1 MGKMQMRAGIAMI
14 ELIFAIV
21 IMGIVL
27 MSAPMLISTATK
39 SGYVALQQESIAA
52 ASSEI
57 GMILTLHWDGEAV
70 GQDMTAPILT
80 TTGDSGL
87 NEILDGA
94 GNPTIGTRAGTPA
107 SSQRSFLTSLGGRR
121 DATVTADFGTAAGA
135 DREDIDDYSG
145 VSSVL
150 TAVSS
155 ANMGEGDY
163 IDQNITI
170 LTTVSYIND
179 TPTGGSYSG
188 SSSTL
193 TLNNPFNRGAGAGTT
208 SSIKLVN
215 IKLTTN
221 NTSPELEKTIIL
233 NAFTCNI
240 GTYEL
245 NERTF

>member
-27 MSAPMLISTATK
+27 MSAPMIISSATK

-57 GMILTLHWDGEAV
+57 GMILTLHWDGAAV
-70 GQDMTAPILT
+70 GQDMTAPILIAS
-80 TTGDSGL
+80 GDDDL
-87 NEILDGA
+87 NETLDGA

-121 DATVTADFGTAAGA
+121 NATATANFGTVSGA
-135 DREDIDDYSG
+135 DREDIDDFSG

-150 TAVSS
+150 TPASTAS
-155 ANMGEGDY
+155 MEEGDY

-179 TPTGGSYSG
+179 TPTSGSYSG

-193 TLNNPFNRGAGAGTT
+193 TLNNPFNRGAVAGTT
-208 SSIKLVN
+208 NIKSVN
-215 IKLTTN
+215 IRLTTN
-221 NTSPELEKTIIL
+221 NTSPELNKTIIL